1 MPYTLSYVTRKL
13 VQQDNLYELPKD
25 KRPNDRQIWDDT
37 SEDLEQWLDEVIS
50 GKIQKDIEF
59 DIDDIG

>member
-1 MPYTLSYVTRKL
+1 MPYTLSYVCRKL
-13 VQQDNLYELPKD
+13 TQQDNLYELSKD

-37 SEDLEQWLDEVIS
+37 SEDLEEWLDEVIS